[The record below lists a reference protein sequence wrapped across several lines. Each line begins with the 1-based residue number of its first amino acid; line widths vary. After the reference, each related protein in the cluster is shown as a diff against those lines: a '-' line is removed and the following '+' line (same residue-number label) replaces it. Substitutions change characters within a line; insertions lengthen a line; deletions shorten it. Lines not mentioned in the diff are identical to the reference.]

1 MKEDKDM
8 LGIKKMLLGITVMVA
23 SMAFYSVY
31 DNNTIACIIAFIGF
45 CISVYGY
52 SVKGDK

>member
-1 MKEDKDM
+1 M